1 MAAAADVIA
10 TMIEAEVDATMT
22 AEVAMTIAE
31 DATNSDMWCL
41 IELSLGRMLL
51 SKTFMI

>member
-1 MAAAADVIA
+1 MAAAADVTA

-22 AEVAMTIAE
+22 AEVAMTIA
-31 DATNSDMWCL
+31 ATNSDVWCL